1 MLTDREITQA
11 DFDAWK
17 ENNKW
22 FFDILREQQNAHKD
36 TADNLM
42 LIHASAPYSFTDAQ
56 RQALITV
63 TQRGAQL
70 QDIID
75 IEYHEAV
82 EVSNDPT

>member
-1 MLTDREITQA
+1 MQTDKEITQA

-17 ENNKW
+17 ESNKW
-22 FFDILREQQNAHKD
+22 FFDVLKEKQADYKD
-36 TADNLM
+36 QADGLM
-42 LIHASAPYSFTDAQ
+42 LAHASAPFSFTDMQ
-56 RQALITV
+56 RQALIAL

-82 EVSNDPT
+82 EVTDDE